1 VKPHLAL
8 PPGVSLRAAV
18 AEDAPAVAKVMID
31 ARRVLMPFA
40 PSAHSDADVRQWVR
54 DRLLPSGHVS
64 VAVDDNTV
72 VGVLAAHQHD
82 GLVWIDQLHVQPAQV
97 ARGIGAAL
105 LADALQ
111 RWPRP
116 VQLYCFQANT
126 RARGF
131 YERRGFRAVGFGD
144 GSGNEERVP
153 DVLYRLDASGAALAS
168 TP

>member
-1 VKPHLAL
+1 MKPHPAL

-18 AEDAPAVAKVMID
+18 AKDAPKVAKIMIE

-40 PSAHSDADVRQWVR
+40 PSAHSDADVRQWVK
-54 DRLLPSGHVS
+54 DQLLPGGRVT
-64 VAVDDNTV
+64 VAVQDNAV
-72 VGVLAAHQHD
+72 VGVLAASEHD
-82 GLVWIDQLHVQPAQV
+82 GLVWIDQLHVHPAQV

-105 LADALQ
+105 LADALA
-111 RWPRP
+111 RLPRP

-131 YERRGFRAVGFGD
+131 YERRGFCAVGFGD

-153 DVLYRLDASGAALAS
+153 DVLYRLDVPGAALAS
-168 TP
+168 AA